1 MSIASV
7 KGYLASAPT
16 LIPFPLVATI
26 TPLVNNVESET
37 AIISNLPVGFYTV
50 NYSAQVGLGASTFS
64 NSGTVICGLKL
75 GNGGSAIR
83 NQQTVWS
90 ASLNGATTASTPTS
104 INVEGSYTFHNNVVQ
119 DLYITVLVE
128 NITLDGTPLSTFLT
142 TLSNKSQIIKWG

>member
-37 AIISNLPVGFYTV
+37 AIISNLPIGFYTV

-64 NSGTVICGLKL
+64 NRGTVICGLKL
-75 GNGGSAIR
+75 GNGGGAIR

-90 ASLNGATTASTPTS
+90 ASLNGATTATTPTS

-128 NITLDGTPLSTFLT
+128 NITLDATPLSNFLT